1 MGKEDLAGILVAR
14 CICIDAFALMKA
26 CVISVFMICIWEKQV
41 KGSNTLKN
49 ALLYTNMLWGLFCYL
64 RRVDVT

>member
-41 KGSNTLKN
+41 KGSNKFLGHYAKKRS
-49 ALLYTNMLWGLFCYL
+49 AIY
-64 RRVDVT
+64 